1 MKLIVEET
9 AFGFFFYPR
18 SFGIVEWC
26 KYLTAVSFILWVI
39 FQNEIASLSKYVLAF
54 TIGVVSLSVFINAS
68 QTLQS

>member
-1 MKLIVEET
+1 MSNEAHCRRDCIWV
-9 AFGFFFYPR
+9 FFFIR
-18 SFGIVEWC
+18 VASV
-26 KYLTAVSFILWVI
+26 LLNDVSTFILWVI